1 MLHSFWKYVQAFYKQ
16 FIAFILII
24 LLLFTLIGFITTA
37 HPASRIQS
45 TIFTS
50 WLEDVDFSLFTLL
63 YSMEN
68 HAFDLVYPLDESR
81 DSYLDTL
88 LKTVT
93 SIRFQDTSSL
103 LGQEIPGFSTYE
115 NKVIIAGEKMNDI
128 DSYAHESGP
137 PLEIILEDREAVE
150 EEKDE
155 KEEKEETPEQTTDGR
170 DVVFLYNTH
179 NRESFLPNLPDEAD
193 PDHAYH
199 EEVNITKI
207 SEYLKENFEKNGIGT
222 MVDDTDIMSVLNDNG
237 WTYGKSYDASRPVV
251 ETALDENDDIQYMI
265 DVHRDSIPR
274 DKTTKE
280 IDDTNYAT
288 ILFVIGAEHKDYEKN
303 MALATSLHKK
313 IEKEYPGVSKGVIQK
328 EGANS
333 NGVYNQDMSD
343 NAILIEVGGYENSLK
358 EMYRTADIFSEVF
371 TEYYWDAEKVSK

>member
-150 EEKDE
+150 EENDE